1 MRLHVDFAA
10 ERNYAGI
17 FGRLRSERLA
27 AGLSQSTVASWFS
40 IRARAVSEWE
50 TGAVQPT
57 LDHLIL
63 LSGELGWRLV
73 IVDRRGVSRGPQQR
87 PGESWVV
94 FERRR
99 LATPLKSR
107 RLAWGLTQ
115 GELGQRVGVSR
126 ETIQRWEVAR
136 TSPRP
141 MGLIVWAQKTNYC
154 LGLRP
159 MGAAERRVVPVRLS
173 GSLRVPKT

>member
-1 MRLHVDFAA
+1 M
-10 ERNYAGI
+10 
-17 FGRLRSERLA
+17 
-27 AGLSQSTVASWFS
+27 VAFWFV
-40 IRARAVSEWE
+40 IRARAISEWE

-63 LSGELGWRLV
+63 WSGGLGWRLV
-73 IVDRRGVSRGPQQR
+73 IVDRRGVLRGPQQR

-99 LATPLKSR
+99 LASPLRCR
-107 RLAWGLTQ
+107 RLAWGLSQ

-126 ETIQRWEVAR
+126 SAIQRWELVR
-136 TSPRP
+136 TPPRP

-159 MGAAERRVVPVRLS
+159 MLVAERRVVSVRSS
-173 GSLRVPKT
+173 GSFPVPRI